1 MANVSVRIDE
11 EDRVKLQQIADEF
24 DVTISWVVR
33 RAIKQYLAK
42 ESKDSE
48 TGDNLFFE
56 SNGIDGQVGPS
67 TSSDNT

>member
-48 TGDNLFFE
+48 TGDYLLFE
-56 SNGIDGQVGPS
+56 SNGIDGKIGPC
-67 TSSDNT
+67 TSGDDT

>member
-48 TGDNLFFE
+48 PGDNLFFE

-67 TSSDNT
+67 ASSDNT